1 MRAGERG
8 MRCDAIIGRSGSEGL
23 TYFRHPSTSSSS
35 FTKCSAQCTQ
45 WLVSQTCLQSC
56 RDSVYTS
63 RLAPPPNPFDFR
75 SQDQVSI
82 FQGCS
87 RNAPDRSFLFASPK
101 EMLLIL
107 KTGLLGANTDVA
119 NLCKPLNWR
128 SRLSRHSNATSRSDS
143 TSLHKARTI
152 ACILSTLCRGR
163 SCV

>member
-75 SQDQVSI
+75 SQDQVQHIPRLFPKRAGSI
-82 FQGCS
+82 FPVRKSEGDAAHFENWTIGGQHRRRQLMQTTELEVEVEQTFE
-87 RNAPDRSFLFASPK
+87 RNVS
-101 EMLLIL
+101 I
-107 KTGLLGANTDVA
+107 
-119 NLCKPLNWR
+119 
-128 SRLSRHSNATSRSDS
+128 
-143 TSLHKARTI
+143 
-152 ACILSTLCRGR
+152 
-163 SCV
+163 